1 MEFIPQAPPTR
12 PKNLYPATAVIT
24 LTSPDAPQG
33 GGRRL
38 SRRLSQGSQGDSADE
53 GGLKRII
60 SGSGQRRLSQ
70 FGREGRPDSPV
81 AGGAGHNEDDF
92 KTGKFFWRVKVG
104 VTDVSGLHCRNEN

>member
-1 MEFIPQAPPTR
+1 MEFIAQAPPTR
-12 PKNLYPATAVIT
+12 PKSLYPATAVIT
-24 LTSPDAPQG
+24 LTSPDAPQQG
-33 GGRRL
+33 LSRRL

-70 FGREGRPDSPV
+70 FGREGRPDSPT
-81 AGGAGHNEDDF
+81 AGGAVHNEDDL

-104 VTDVSGLHCRNEN
+104 VTDVS